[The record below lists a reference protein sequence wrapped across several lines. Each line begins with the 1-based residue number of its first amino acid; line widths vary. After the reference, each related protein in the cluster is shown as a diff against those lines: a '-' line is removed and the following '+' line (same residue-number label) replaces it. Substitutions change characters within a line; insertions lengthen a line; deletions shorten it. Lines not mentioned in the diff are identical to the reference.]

1 MTSLAP
7 PTSLRTGK
15 SPGTKLLKQPSTRNV
30 HRDAK
35 DARKSRVDDKIKR
48 RMSTRYADIS
58 VPQPT
63 ENVPALPSVPAG
75 FRPSHAQM
83 ESEGS
88 IRIKREK
95 QKEDARAAENR
106 LLDKQ
111 DFEPDSCKCGCTSL
125 SSVKEVDHASCQI
138 LS

>member
-1 MTSLAP
+1 MASE

-15 SPGTKLLKQPSTRNV
+15 STTPKLQKQPSPRTPKRKNT
-30 HRDAK
+30 

-48 RMSTRYADIS
+48 RMSMRYADIS

-75 FRPSHAQM
+75 FKPSHSRS
-83 ESEGS
+83 ESQGS
-88 IRIKREK
+88 LRIKREK
-95 QKEDARAAENR
+95 QQEDARVAENK

-111 DFEPDSCKCGCTSL
+111 DFDPDVCECETAFLATKVELQVC
-125 SSVKEVDHASCQI
+125 
-138 LS
+138 

>member
-1 MTSLAP
+1 MAP
-7 PTSLRTGK
+7 TQPTSLRTGK
-15 SPGTKLLKQPSTRNV
+15 STGPKLQKQSSSRNV
-30 HRDAK
+30 RRGNT

-75 FRPSHAQM
+75 LRSTHERS
-83 ESEGS
+83 ESQGS
-88 IRIKREK
+88 LRIKREK
-95 QKEDARAAENR
+95 QKEDARTAENK

-111 DFEPDSCKCGCTSL
+111 DFDPDVCEYGCTSL
-125 SSVKEVDHASCQI
+125 SDER
-138 LS
+138 

>member
-15 SPGTKLLKQPSTRNV
+15 PTGTKLLKQPSARNV
-30 HRDAK
+30 NRNEK
-35 DARKSRVDDKIKR
+35 DAPKSRVDTKIKR
-48 RMSTRYADIS
+48 RMSMRYAEIS

-63 ENVPALPSVPAG
+63 ENVPLLPSIPAG
-75 FRPSHAQM
+75 FRPTHGRT

-88 IRIKREK
+88 MSIKREK
-95 QKEDARAAENR
+95 QKEDARVAENR

-111 DFEPDSCKCGCTSL
+111 DFDPDVCEHGSASL
-125 SSVKEVDHASCQI
+125 SYGG
-138 LS
+138 

>member
-1 MTSLAP
+1 MKPLTP

-15 SPGTKLLKQPSTRNV
+15 STGTKLRKEPSTRNGQ
-30 HRDAK
+30 RNEK

-48 RMSTRYADIS
+48 RMSMRYADIS

-63 ENVPALPSVPAG
+63 ENVPALPNIPAG
-75 FRPSHAQM
+75 FRPTHAQT

-95 QKEDARAAENR
+95 QKEDARTAENR

-111 DFEPDSCKCGCTSL
+111 DFDPDVCECGCTSL
-125 SSVKEVDHASCQI
+125 SSRG
-138 LS
+138 

>member
-1 MTSLAP
+1 MAP
-7 PTSLRTGK
+7 AQPTSLRTGK
-15 SPGTKLLKQPSTRNV
+15 STGPKLQKQPSARGVKRNNT
-30 HRDAK
+30 

-48 RMSTRYADIS
+48 RMSMRYADIS

-75 FRPSHAQM
+75 LRPTHGRTDSQ
-83 ESEGS
+83 GS
-88 IRIKREK
+88 MRIRREK
-95 QKEDARAAENR
+95 QKEDARVAENK

-111 DFEPDSCKCGCTSL
+111 DFDPDICEHGCRFSTM
-125 SSVKEVDHASCQI
+125 SVERASCQI

>member
-1 MTSLAP
+1 MTPLAP
-7 PTSLRTGK
+7 ATSLRTGK
-15 SPGTKLLKQPSTRNV
+15 STGTKLLKQPSNRN
-30 HRDAK
+30 AQGNET

-48 RMSTRYADIS
+48 RMSMRYADIS

-63 ENVPALPSVPAG
+63 ENVPALPNFPAG
-75 FRPSHAQM
+75 FRPTHGRT

-88 IRIKREK
+88 TRIKREK

-111 DFEPDSCKCGCTSL
+111 DFEPDVCEYGCTSL
-125 SSVKEVDHASCQI
+125 THGG
-138 LS
+138 